1 MLVSRFLSEWSFIDN
16 LQENLNDMK
25 KWMLLA
31 VLVAGLITGAI
42 YYFIPAQLHI
52 ASSGYVGCNARPA
65 ALLLLE
71 SEQWKRWWPHQTGN
85 DTVFQQ
91 NGFSF
96 SVSNKSPYAADM
108 LIKDTD
114 GQMIVSVA
122 NLILYKNDTTGIE
135 WQCTL
140 HNSANPITRFQN
152 YLLATRIK
160 KSMDQ
165 LLKSFILFA
174 NDEQHVYGVKIER
187 ERFKD
192 TFMISSQTH
201 FSAYPSEKNIYE
213 HIEKLTQYAASKGA
227 SPINPPMLNIESVD
241 SSGYLLKLALPI
253 SKEIPS
259 SDSFRFRFMIQ
270 GNTLRANVTG
280 GPQHIK
286 NTIEQMRLYIGDFHL
301 SSPAI
306 PFESLITNRSLEK
319 DSSKWTTNIF
329 YPVM

>member
-1 MLVSRFLSEWSFIDN
+1 MVGFLLLVI
-16 LQENLNDMK
+16 
-25 KWMLLA
+25 
-31 VLVAGLITGAI
+31 VLVGAE
-42 YYFIPAQLHI
+42 YYFIPSQLHV
-52 ASSGYVGCNARPA
+52 AASGYAGCNARPA
-65 ALLLLE
+65 SQLLLE
-71 SEQWKRWWPHQTGN
+71 SEQWNRWWPNLTDN
-85 DTVFQQ
+85 DTVFKQ
-91 NGFSF
+91 NGFTF
-96 SVSNKSPYAADM
+96 SVSNKSPYAADI

-114 GQMIVSVA
+114 GRIIVSVA

-174 NDEQHVYGVKIER
+174 NDEKHIYGVKIER

-201 FSAYPSEKNIYE
+201 LSAYPSEKIIYE

-227 SPINPPMLNIESVD
+227 SPINPPMLNIDAVD

-253 SKEIPS
+253 SKEITS

-270 GNTLRANVTG
+270 GNTLKANVTG